1 MTAANGKWFLTH
13 TIAEET
19 KGSCK
24 FKLNLFLYK
33 CVCYGESDD
42 DVIDDD
48 EPNMCADC
56 SS

>member
-1 MTAANGKWFLTH
+1 MTAADGKWFFTN

-33 CVCYGESDD
+33 CVCYRESDD
-42 DVIDDD
+42 DDVDD
-48 EPNMCADC
+48 EPNISVDC